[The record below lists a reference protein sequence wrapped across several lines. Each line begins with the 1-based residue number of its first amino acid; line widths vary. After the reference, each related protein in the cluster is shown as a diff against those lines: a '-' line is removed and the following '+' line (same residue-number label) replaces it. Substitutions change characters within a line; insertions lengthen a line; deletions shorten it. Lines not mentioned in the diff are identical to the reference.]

1 MRPFLVVDDDD
12 IALGLIET
20 LLNREGWSAETASD
34 GLEAW
39 EQLDAEPQRY
49 ELVILDRIM
58 PRMDGIEVLR
68 RINADHRFDDLPV
81 IMQTSAVS
89 PSEVEQGLVAGAWH
103 YLAKPYEEASLH
115 HLIRIALQD
124 RQTRL
129 ELRRMRVERESVWG
143 MLREAR
149 FEFRR
154 FDEAERLAALL
165 AIPAQKPG
173 KVSLGL
179 LELMLNAVEHGNLE
193 LGYTGK
199 TAALASEDWH
209 KELERRLSDP
219 LYCDRVAEVRVRIE
233 GEQLI
238 YRIKDQGAG
247 FDWAR
252 YLDID
257 PKRMFDSHGRGIAM
271 TRQLAFERLEYLGA
285 GNEVEAITS
294 SACMNGNLDAIDSGP
309 G

>member
-1 MRPFLVVDDDD
+1 MRPFLVVDDDE
-12 IALGLIET
+12 IALGLIQS
-20 LLNREGWSAETASD
+20 LLEREGWSAETASD

-39 EQLDAEPQRY
+39 ERLDAEPDRY
-49 ELVILDRIM
+49 DLVILDRMM

-68 RINADHRFDDLPV
+68 RVNADHRFDDLPM

-89 PSEVEQGLVAGAWH
+89 PTEVQEGLVAGAWH
-103 YLAKPYEEASLH
+103 YLAKPYQEASLQR
-115 HLIRIALQD
+115 LINIALRD

-129 ELRRMRVERESVWG
+129 ELRRMREERASVWG

-165 AIPAQKPG
+165 SIPAREPG

-179 LELMLNAVEHGNLE
+179 LELLLNAVEHGNLE
-193 LGYTGK
+193 LGYAGK
-199 TAALASEDWH
+199 SAALAAEEWRE
-209 KELERRLSDP
+209 ELERRLNDP
-219 LYCDRVAEVRVRIE
+219 RYRDRVAEVWVRTK
-233 GEQLI
+233 GERLI

-257 PKRMFDSHGRGIAM
+257 PERLFDSHGRGIAM
-271 TRQLAFERLEYLGA
+271 SRQLAFDSLEYLGA
-285 GNEVEAITS
+285 GNEVEAVVTCS
-294 SACMNGNLDAIDSGP
+294 SS
-309 G
+309 